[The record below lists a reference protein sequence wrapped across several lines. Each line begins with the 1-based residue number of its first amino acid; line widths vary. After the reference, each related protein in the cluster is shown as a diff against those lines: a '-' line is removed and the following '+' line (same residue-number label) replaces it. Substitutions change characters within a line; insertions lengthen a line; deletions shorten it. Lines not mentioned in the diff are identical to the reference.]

1 MGVVHEPASTQQ
13 SLPRIEIE
21 KDQYP
26 EGGLKSWSVVLGAWC
41 AMIPSMGLLN
51 SLGTLQAWT
60 STHQLKDYSE
70 SSVGWI
76 FGAYTFF
83 LFVGGA
89 QFEYYQIFLSFS
101 VLGGISASTLFTP
114 PVAAVGHWFN
124 DKRGWATGVACTA
137 GGIGGS
143 VFPLIILFTAPRIGF
158 AWSIRIIALLCAFFC
173 SIACLTV
180 RTRLPP
186 KKAAAFL
193 DFKALMDVKYAS
205 ASLGVFL
212 VEFAVFVP
220 ITYITSYALSV
231 GFGDQ
236 MSYAVLIFLNVGAIF
251 GRFLPG
257 LVADRLGRFNVM
269 TVNCLMCS
277 LLTLILWL
285 SGDLV
290 NADSLGILIS
300 YAVLFGFFSGA
311 AISIAPVCIS
321 QVCEIQDYG
330 KRVGTTWTLVSLG
343 TFIAIPI
350 AGAIQQHNNGAYYG
364 LIIFGGALYLAS
376 AVAFAVSRGICKGW
390 AWRTKF

>member
-1 MGVVHEPASTQQ
+1 
-13 SLPRIEIE
+13 
-21 KDQYP
+21 
-26 EGGLKSWSVVLGAWC
+26 
-41 AMIPSMGLLN
+41 
-51 SLGTLQAWT
+51 
-60 STHQLKDYSE
+60 
-70 SSVGWI
+70 
-76 FGAYTFF
+76 
-83 LFVGGA
+83 
-89 QFEYYQIFLSFS
+89 
-101 VLGGISASTLFTP
+101 
-114 PVAAVGHWFN
+114 
-124 DKRGWATGVACTA
+124 
-137 GGIGGS
+137 
-143 VFPLIILFTAPRIGF
+143 
-158 AWSIRIIALLCAFFC
+158 
-173 SIACLTV
+173 
-180 RTRLPP
+180 
-186 KKAAAFL
+186 
-193 DFKALMDVKYAS
+193 MDVKYAS

-257 LVADRLGRFNVM
+257 LVADRFGRFNVM

-290 NADSLGILIS
+290 DANSLGILIS

-364 LIIFGGALYLAS
+364 LIIFGGALYLSS

>member
-1 MGVVHEPASTQQ
+1 
-13 SLPRIEIE
+13 
-21 KDQYP
+21 
-26 EGGLKSWSVVLGAWC
+26 
-41 AMIPSMGLLN
+41 
-51 SLGTLQAWT
+51 
-60 STHQLKDYSE
+60 
-70 SSVGWI
+70 
-76 FGAYTFF
+76 
-83 LFVGGA
+83 
-89 QFEYYQIFLSFS
+89 
-101 VLGGISASTLFTP
+101 
-114 PVAAVGHWFN
+114 
-124 DKRGWATGVACTA
+124 
-137 GGIGGS
+137 
-143 VFPLIILFTAPRIGF
+143 
-158 AWSIRIIALLCAFFC
+158 
-173 SIACLTV
+173 
-180 RTRLPP
+180 
-186 KKAAAFL
+186 
-193 DFKALMDVKYAS
+193 MDVKYAS

-236 MSYAVLIFLNVGAIF
+236 MSYALLIFLNVGAIF

-257 LVADRLGRFNVM
+257 LVADRFGRFNVM

-343 TFIAIPI
+343 TFIAIPL

-364 LIIFGGALYLAS
+364 LIIFGGALYLCS
-376 AVAFAVSRGICKGW
+376 AVAFAVSRCICKGW